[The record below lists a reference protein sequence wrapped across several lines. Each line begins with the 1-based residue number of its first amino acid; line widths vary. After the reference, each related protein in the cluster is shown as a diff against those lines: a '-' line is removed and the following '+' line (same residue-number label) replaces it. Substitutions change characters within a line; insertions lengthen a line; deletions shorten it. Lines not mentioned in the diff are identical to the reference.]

1 MKRLFAIILLAI
13 LVAAVG
19 VPTLAYAAEGETYL
33 EIDRDGVYLYDNT
46 LVTPPLFVIPRTYY
60 VKVVDPNYAS
70 GFWIVEY
77 NGVRGLIKISDVS
90 GKTTT
95 DVENPYYTGTN
106 VSAYADTFLY
116 ERPNFASK
124 TQVAAYG
131 LTLLYLGKAKGE
143 QHNYSTDTW
152 FAVRYSDQIYFI
164 HSAMTANLNLL
175 EATFS
180 PVHPNSVKEASAT
193 LSESEEGSTE
203 KAPSDGFDLVRL
215 LLILGMIVPIVIVLF
230 LLFRPKR
237 HSDRIRE
244 RDEREH
250 SERGRRSPRERY
262 YRDEEDYYDD

>member
-19 VPTLAYAAEGETYL
+19 VPALAYAEEGTYL

-95 DVENPYYTGTN
+95 DVESPYYTATT
-106 VSAYADTFLY
+106 VSAYPDTFLY
-116 ERPNFASK
+116 EKPNFESK
-124 TQVAAYG
+124 TQVKAYG
-131 LTLLYLGKAKGE
+131 LNLLYLGKTKGE
-143 QHNYSTDTW
+143 QHNYGTDTW
-152 FAVRYSDQIYFI
+152 FAVSYTDHVYFI

-175 EATFS
+175 ESSFA

-193 LSESEEGSTE
+193 PSESEETSTE

-215 LLILGMIVPIVIVLF
+215 LLIIGMIVPIVIVLF
-230 LLFRPKR
+230 LLFRPGR
-237 HSDRIRE
+237 RSDRLRQ
-244 RDEREH
+244 RDERERP
-250 SERGRRSPRERY
+250 ERGRRSPRERY